1 MRVNPAARPG
11 PNRPPRR
18 GQPPAQRKLRA
29 AASSSRFVLAYN
41 LNARNDEER
50 GLTMDTAGSIAK
62 VYYTNLRTYAKE
74 SQLDKLKRLIRRA
87 GIEQIDFENKFVA
100 IKIHFGELG
109 NLSFLR
115 PNYARAVADV
125 VKELGGKPFLTDC
138 NTLYVGSRKNALE
151 HIDCAY
157 QNGFTPYATGCQVII
172 ADGLKGTDEALVP
185 VRGGEYVKEAKIGR
199 ALMDADIVISLTHFK
214 GHEQAGFGGCMKNLG
229 MGGGSRAGKMEQH
242 AAGKPSV
249 HAEKCIG
256 CHACERICAHGAISF
271 DETRERE
278 LKSGKTV
285 TVPVAHINHDVCV
298 GCGRCIG
305 ACNQDAIAPGSD
317 AAVDVL
323 NCKIA
328 EYTQAVVQDRP
339 SFHISIAMDIS
350 PNCDCH
356 AENDTPIVPDLG
368 MFASFDPV
376 AIDQA
381 CIDMALA
388 APTLPNS
395 ELTDMRAKLETEG
408 GIPER
413 CQHDHFNLT
422 HPDTNWRT
430 MIEHGEKIGLGTS
443 RYELIG
449 VK

>member
-1 MRVNPAARPG
+1 MTTD
-11 PNRPPRR
+11 
-18 GQPPAQRKLRA
+18 
-29 AASSSRFVLAYN
+29 S
-41 LNARNDEER
+41 
-50 GLTMDTAGSIAK
+50 AK
-62 VYYTNLRTYAKE
+62 VYFTNLRTHGRE
-74 SQLDKLKRLIRRA
+74 SQLDKLKRLVYRA
-87 GIEQIDFENKFVA
+87 GIDQIDFENKFVA

-151 HIDCAY
+151 HIDTAY

-172 ADGLKGTDEALVP
+172 ADGIKGTDEALVS
-185 VRGGEYVKEAKIGR
+185 VKNGEYVKEAKIGH

-214 GHEQAGFGGCMKNLG
+214 GHEQAGFGGAMKNLG

-249 HAEKCIG
+249 NGGRCIG
-256 CHACERICAHGAISF
+256 CHACEKICAHDAFSF
-271 DETRERE
+271 DEVREHTTA
-278 LKSGKTV
+278 SGKTREV
-285 TVPVAHINHDVCV
+285 HVASIDHDRCV

-305 ACNQDAIAPGSD
+305 VCNQDAICPDYD
-317 AAVDVL
+317 AAADVL
-323 NCKIA
+323 NYKIA
-328 EYTQAVVQDRP
+328 EYTQAIVQDRP
-339 SFHISIAMDIS
+339 NFHISLAMDIS

-356 AENDTPIVPDLG
+356 AENDTPIIGDIG

-381 CIDMALA
+381 CADAAMAQV
-388 APTLPNS
+388 PLPNTV
-395 ELTDMRAKLETEG
+395 LTESAEKM
-408 GIPER
+408 ER
-413 CQHDHFNLT
+413 EHEHLHGDQAHDPFCIT
-422 HPDTNWRT
+422 HPDTDWRAC
-430 MIEHGEKIGLGTS
+430 IAHAEKIGLGTS
-443 RYELIG
+443 KYELIE

>member
-1 MRVNPAARPG
+1 MG
-11 PNRPPRR
+11 P
-18 GQPPAQRKLRA
+18 
-29 AASSSRFVLAYN
+29 
-41 LNARNDEER
+41 
-50 GLTMDTAGSIAK
+50 AK
-62 VYYTNLRTYAKE
+62 VYFTNLRTYAKE
-74 SQLDKLKRLIRRA
+74 SQLDKLKRLIKKA
-87 GIEQIDFENKFVA
+87 GIGEIDFENKFVA

-157 QNGFTPYATGCQVII
+157 QNGFTPYATGCHVII
-172 ADGLKGTDEALVP
+172 ADGLKGTDEALVS
-185 VRGGEYVKEAKIGR
+185 VKNGEYVQEAKIGR

-249 HAEKCIG
+249 APEQCIG
-256 CHACERICAHGAISF
+256 CRACERICAHGAISF
-271 DETRERE
+271 DQTRERE
-278 LKSGKTV
+278 LPNGQV
-285 TVPVAHINHDVCV
+285 RAVHVASIDHDRCV

-305 ACNQDAIAPGSD
+305 ACNQDAIEPDYD

-323 NCKIA
+323 NYKIA

-339 SFHISIAMDIS
+339 SFHISLALDIS

-381 CIDMALA
+381 AIDMALA

-395 ELTDMRAKLETEG
+395 ELTDMKAKLEAEG

-422 HPDTNWRT
+422 HPDTNWRS

-443 RYELIG
+443 RYELIE

>member
-1 MRVNPAARPG
+1 MTD
-11 PNRPPRR
+11 
-18 GQPPAQRKLRA
+18 QMTAQTTMA
-29 AASSSRFVLAYN
+29 AA
-41 LNARNDEER
+41 D
-50 GLTMDTAGSIAK
+50 GSAEPAK
-62 VYYTNLRTYAKE
+62 VYFTNLRTYGRE
-74 SQLDKLKRLIRRA
+74 SQLDKLKRLIRKA
-87 GIEQIDFENKFVA
+87 GIEQIDFTNKFVA

-157 QNGFTPYATGCQVII
+157 QNGFTPYATGCHVII
-172 ADGLKGTDEALVP
+172 ADGLKGTDETLVP
-185 VRGGEYVKEAKIGR
+185 VKNGEYVKEAKIGH

-214 GHEQAGFGGCMKNLG
+214 GHEQAGFGGAMKNLG

-249 HAEKCIG
+249 HTEKCIG
-256 CHACERICAHGAISF
+256 CRACDRICGHGAISF

-278 LKSGKTV
+278 LANGTTRTV
-285 TVPVAHINHDVCV
+285 RVASIDHDRCV

-305 ACNQDAIAPGSD
+305 ACNQDAIEPDYD

-323 NCKIA
+323 NYKIA

-339 SFHISIAMDIS
+339 NFHISLAIDIS
-350 PNCDCH
+350 PNCDCY
-356 AENDTPIVPDLG
+356 AENDTPIVSDLG

-388 APTLPNS
+388 APALPGT
-395 ELTDMRAKLETEG
+395 ELTDMRDKLEAEG
-408 GIPER
+408 GVPER
-413 CQHDHFNLT
+413 CEHDHFNMT
-422 HPDTNWRT
+422 HPDTNWRS
-430 MIEHGEKIGLGTS
+430 MIEHAEKIGLGTS
-443 RYELIG
+443 HYELIE

>member
-1 MRVNPAARPG
+1 MENEKSTAAPSTQPERRP
-11 PNRPPRR
+11 
-18 GQPPAQRKLRA
+18 
-29 AASSSRFVLAYN
+29 
-41 LNARNDEER
+41 
-50 GLTMDTAGSIAK
+50 AK
-62 VYYTNLRTYAKE
+62 VYFTNLRTHGRE
-74 SQLDKLKRLIRRA
+74 SQLDKLKRLIKRA
-87 GIEQIDFENKFVA
+87 GIGQIDFTNKFVA

-157 QNGFTPYATGCQVII
+157 QNGFTPYATGCHVII
-172 ADGLKGTDEALVP
+172 ADGLKGTDETLVP
-185 VRGGEYVKEAKIGR
+185 VRNGEYVKEAKIGY

-249 HAEKCIG
+249 VHEKCIG
-256 CHACERICAHGAISF
+256 CHACERICAHGAIGF
-271 DETRERE
+271 EATRERE
-278 LKSGKTV
+278 LPSGKTREIH
-285 TVPVAHINHDVCV
+285 VATIDHDRCV

-305 ACNQDAIAPGSD
+305 VCNQDAIEPDYD
-317 AAVDVL
+317 AAVEVL
-323 NCKIA
+323 NYKIA

-339 SFHISIAMDIS
+339 SFHISLAIDVS

-356 AENDTPIVPDLG
+356 AENDTPIVPDVG

-381 CIDMALA
+381 CIDAVLA
-388 APTLPNS
+388 QPAMPNT
-395 ELTDMRAKLETEG
+395 ELTEMRDKLEAEG
-408 GIPER
+408 VELDDEHA
-413 CQHDHFNLT
+413 HDHFYVT
-422 HPDTNWRT
+422 HPDTNWHS

-443 RYELIG
+443 SYELIE

>member
-1 MRVNPAARPG
+1 MAAQ
-11 PNRPPRR
+11 
-18 GQPPAQRKLRA
+18 QP
-29 AASSSRFVLAYN
+29 
-41 LNARNDEER
+41 
-50 GLTMDTAGSIAK
+50 AK
-62 VYYTNLRTYAKE
+62 VYFTNLRTHGRE
-74 SQLDKLKRLIRRA
+74 SQLEKLRRLIYKA

-100 IKIHFGELG
+100 IKMHFGELG

-115 PNYARAVADV
+115 PNYARVVADV

-157 QNGFTPYATGCQVII
+157 QNGFSPYATGCHVII

-185 VRGGEYVKEAKIGR
+185 VKNGEYVKEAKIGR
-199 ALMDADIVISLTHFK
+199 AIMDADIVISLTHFK
-214 GHEQAGFGGCMKNLG
+214 GHEQAGFGGAMKNLG
-229 MGGGSRAGKMEQH
+229 MGCGSRAGKMEQH
-242 AAGKPSV
+242 SAGKPSV
-249 HAEKCIG
+249 DMSKCIG
-256 CHACERICAHGAISF
+256 CHACEHICAQDAITF
-271 DETRERE
+271 EGTRERE
-278 LKSGKTV
+278 LANGT
-285 TVPVAHINHDVCV
+285 TRTIHVAAIDHDKCV

-305 ACNQDAIAPGSD
+305 VCNQDAIEPDYD

-323 NCKIA
+323 NYKIA

-339 SFHISIAMDIS
+339 NFHISLAMDIS

-381 CIDMALA
+381 AIDMALA
-388 APTLPNS
+388 APALPNT
-395 ELTDMRAKLETEG
+395 ELTEMREKLEREG

-413 CQHDHFNLT
+413 CEHDHFNMT
-422 HPDTNWRT
+422 HPDTNWRS
-430 MIEHGEKIGLGTS
+430 MIEHAEKIGLGTS
-443 RYELIG
+443 RYELIE

>member
-1 MRVNPAARPG
+1 MATETTAAVP
-11 PNRPPRR
+11 
-18 GQPPAQRKLRA
+18 
-29 AASSSRFVLAYN
+29 
-41 LNARNDEER
+41 
-50 GLTMDTAGSIAK
+50 AK
-62 VYYTNLRTYAKE
+62 VYYTSLRTHGRE

-125 VKELGGKPFLTDC
+125 VKELGGMPFLTDC

-172 ADGLKGTDEALVP
+172 ADGLKGTDETLVP
-185 VRGGEYVKEAKIGR
+185 VKNGEYVQEAKIGH
-199 ALMDADIVISLTHFK
+199 ALM

-249 HAEKCIG
+249 HEPACIG
-256 CHACERICAHGAISF
+256 CRACERICAHGAVSF
-271 DETRERE
+271 STTRERV
-278 LKSGKTV
+278 LKNGQTV
-285 TVPVAHINHDVCV
+285 TTPVASIDHERCV

-305 ACNQDAIAPGSD
+305 ACNQDAIEADCD
-317 AAVDVL
+317 AAADVL

-328 EYTQAVVQDRP
+328 EYTKAIVQDRP
-339 SFHISIAMDIS
+339 QFHISLAIDVS

-356 AENDTPIVPDLG
+356 PENDTPIVPDIG

-381 CIDMALA
+381 CIDAVLKMPAM
-388 APTLPNS
+388 PNT
-395 ELTDMRAKLETEG
+395 ELTEMRDKLEAAG
-408 GIPER
+408 GVPEH
-413 CQHDHFNLT
+413 CAHDHFNMT
-422 HPDTNWRT
+422 HPDTNWRS

-443 RYELIG
+443 SYELIE

>member
-1 MRVNPAARPG
+1 
-11 PNRPPRR
+11 
-18 GQPPAQRKLRA
+18 
-29 AASSSRFVLAYN
+29 
-41 LNARNDEER
+41 
-50 GLTMDTAGSIAK
+50 MDTAK
-62 VYYTNLRTYAKE
+62 VYYTNLRTYGRE
-74 SQLDKLKRLIRRA
+74 SQLDKLKRLIRKA

-125 VKELGGKPFLTDC
+125 VKELGGRPFLTDC

-172 ADGLKGTDEALVP
+172 ADGLKGTDETLVP
-185 VRGGEYVKEAKIGR
+185 VKNGEYVKEAKIGH

-242 AAGKPSV
+242 SSGKPGV
-249 HAEKCIG
+249 DHGKCIG
-256 CHACERICAHGAISF
+256 CRACERICAHGAISF
-271 DETRERE
+271 VATRERE
-278 LKSGKTV
+278 LKGGKVV
-285 TVPVAHINHDVCV
+285 TVPVATIDDGRCV

-305 ACNQDAIAPGSD
+305 ACNQDAIRPGSGS
-317 AAVDVL
+317 AVDEL

-339 SFHISIAMDIS
+339 NFHISIAMDIS

-381 CIDMALA
+381 AIDMALS

-395 ELTDMRAKLETEG
+395 ELTDMRAKLEAEG
-408 GIPER
+408 GVPER

-422 HPDTNWRT
+422 HPDTNWRS
-430 MIEHGEKIGLGTS
+430 MIEHAEKIGLGTS
-443 RYELIG
+443 HYELIE

>member
-1 MRVNPAARPG
+1 
-11 PNRPPRR
+11 
-18 GQPPAQRKLRA
+18 
-29 AASSSRFVLAYN
+29 
-41 LNARNDEER
+41 
-50 GLTMDTAGSIAK
+50 MDTAK
-62 VYYTNLRTYAKE
+62 VYYTNLRTYGRE
-74 SQLDKLKRLIRRA
+74 SQLDKLKRLIRKA
-87 GIEQIDFENKFVA
+87 GIGQIDFENKFVA

-125 VKELGGKPFLTDC
+125 VKELGGRPFLTDC

-172 ADGLKGTDEALVP
+172 ADGLKGTDETLVP
-185 VRGGEYVKEAKIGR
+185 VKNGEYVKEAKIGH

-242 AAGKPSV
+242 SSGKPGV
-249 HAEKCIG
+249 DHGKCIG
-256 CHACERICAHGAISF
+256 CRACERICAHGAIAF
-271 DETRERE
+271 MATRERAPTAARAPP
-278 LKSGKTV
+278 G
-285 TVPVAHINHDVCV
+285 PRAPIDHGRCV

-305 ACNQDAIAPGSD
+305 ACNQDAIRPGSGS
-317 AAVDVL
+317 AVDEL

-339 SFHISIAMDIS
+339 NFHISIAMDIS

-381 CIDMALA
+381 AIDMALS

-395 ELTDMRAKLETEG
+395 ELTDMRAKLEAEG
-408 GIPER
+408 GVPER

-422 HPDTNWRT
+422 HPDTNWRS
-430 MIEHGEKIGLGTS
+430 MIEHAEKIGLGTS
-443 RYELIG
+443 HYELIE
-449 VK
+449 VE

>member
-1 MRVNPAARPG
+1 MSENTVP
-11 PNRPPRR
+11 
-18 GQPPAQRKLRA
+18 
-29 AASSSRFVLAYN
+29 
-41 LNARNDEER
+41 
-50 GLTMDTAGSIAK
+50 AK
-62 VYYTNLRTYAKE
+62 VYFCDLRSHGRE
-74 SQLDKLKRLIRRA
+74 SQLDKLKRLIKKA
-87 GIEQIDFENKFVA
+87 GIDQIDFENKFVA

-115 PNYARAVADV
+115 PNYARAVVDV

-157 QNGFTPYATGCQVII
+157 QNGFTPYATGCHVII
-172 ADGLKGTDEALVP
+172 ADGLKGTDETLVP
-185 VRGGEYVKEAKIGR
+185 VKNGEYVKEAKIGH

-214 GHEQAGFGGCMKNLG
+214 GHEQAGFGGAMKNLG

-249 HAEKCIG
+249 HTESCIG

-271 DETRERE
+271 EETRERE
-278 LKSGKTV
+278 LASGKTV
-285 TVPVAHINHDVCV
+285 TVPVAHIDHDRCV

-305 ACNQDAIAPGSD
+305 ACNQDAIVPGHDS
-317 AAVDVL
+317 AVDEL

-339 SFHISIAMDIS
+339 NFHISIAMDIS

-356 AENDTPIVPDLG
+356 PENDTPIVPDLG

-381 CIDMALA
+381 AIDIALA
-388 APTLPNS
+388 APALPNT
-395 ELTDMRAKLETEG
+395 ELTDMRDKLEAEG

-413 CQHDHFNLT
+413 CEHDHFNMT
-422 HPDTNWRT
+422 HPDTNWRS
-430 MIEHGEKIGLGTS
+430 MIEHAEKIGLGTS
-443 RYELIG
+443 RYELITM
-449 VK
+449 K

>member
-1 MRVNPAARPG
+1 MT
-11 PNRPPRR
+11 
-18 GQPPAQRKLRA
+18 
-29 AASSSRFVLAYN
+29 
-41 LNARNDEER
+41 E
-50 GLTMDTAGSIAK
+50 TAPAK
-62 VYYTNLRTYAKE
+62 VYFTDLRTHGRE
-74 SQLDKLKRLIRRA
+74 SQLDKLKRLIKRA

-151 HIDCAY
+151 HIDTAY

-172 ADGLKGTDEALVP
+172 ADGLKGTDETLVP
-185 VRGGEYVKEAKIGR
+185 VKNGEYVKEAKIGH

-214 GHEQAGFGGCMKNLG
+214 GHEQAGFGGAMKNLG

-249 HAEKCIG
+249 ATAQCIG
-256 CHACERICAHGAISF
+256 CHACEKICAHGAVKF
-271 DETRERE
+271 DGTRERE
-278 LKSGKTV
+278 LASGKTR
-285 TVPVAHINHDVCV
+285 TVHVASIDHDRCV

-305 ACNQDAIAPGSD
+305 VCNQDAIKPDYDGAP
-317 AAVDVL
+317 DVL

-328 EYTQAVVQDRP
+328 EYTQAIVQDRP
-339 SFHISIAMDIS
+339 NFHISLAMDIS

-356 AENDTPIVPDLG
+356 AENDTPIVNDIG

-381 CIDMALA
+381 CADAVMAAKPLLD
-388 APTLPNS
+388 T
-395 ELTDMRAKLETEG
+395 ELTESAEKMRRSHVHLEGEQAEDPFC
-408 GIPER
+408 I
-413 CQHDHFNLT
+413 T
-422 HPDTNWRT
+422 HPDTDWRT
-430 MIEHGEKIGLGTS
+430 CIAHAEKIGLGTS
-443 RYELIG
+443 DYELIQ

>member
-1 MRVNPAARPG
+1 MATETTAAVP
-11 PNRPPRR
+11 
-18 GQPPAQRKLRA
+18 
-29 AASSSRFVLAYN
+29 
-41 LNARNDEER
+41 
-50 GLTMDTAGSIAK
+50 AK
-62 VYYTNLRTYAKE
+62 VYYTSLRTHGRE
-74 SQLDKLKRLIRRA
+74 SQLDKLRRLIRRA

-125 VKELGGKPFLTDC
+125 VKELGGMPFLTDC

-172 ADGLKGTDEALVP
+172 ADGLKGTDETLVP
-185 VRGGEYVKEAKIGR
+185 VRGGEYVREAKIGH

-242 AAGKPSV
+242 TSGKPSV
-249 HAEKCIG
+249 DASRCVG
-256 CHACERICAHGAISF
+256 CHACERICAHGAVSF
-271 DETRERE
+271 AGTRERV
-278 LKSGKTV
+278 LKNGQTV
-285 TVPVAHINHDVCV
+285 TTPVASIDHKRCV

-305 ACNQDAIAPGSD
+305 ACNQDAIEADCD
-317 AAVDVL
+317 AAADVL

-328 EYTQAVVQDRP
+328 EYAKAIVQDRP
-339 SFHISIAMDIS
+339 QFHISLAIDIS

-356 AENDTPIVPDLG
+356 PENDTPIVPDIG
-368 MFASFDPV
+368 MFASFNPV

-381 CIDMALA
+381 CIDAVLKMPAM
-388 APTLPNS
+388 PNT
-395 ELTDMRAKLETEG
+395 ELTEMRDKLEAAG
-408 GIPER
+408 GVPEH
-413 CQHDHFNLT
+413 CAHDHFNMT
-422 HPDTNWRT
+422 HPDTNWRS

-443 RYELIG
+443 SYELIE

>member
-1 MRVNPAARPG
+1 
-11 PNRPPRR
+11 
-18 GQPPAQRKLRA
+18 
-29 AASSSRFVLAYN
+29 
-41 LNARNDEER
+41 
-50 GLTMDTAGSIAK
+50 MDAAK

-74 SQLDKLKRLIRRA
+74 SQLDKLKRLIRKA

-151 HIDCAY
+151 HLDCAY

-172 ADGLKGTDEALVP
+172 ADGLKGTDETLVP
-185 VRGGEYVKEAKIGR
+185 VKNGEYVKEAKIGH

-214 GHEQAGFGGCMKNLG
+214 GHEQAGFGGAMKNLVDHE
-229 MGGGSRAGKMEQH
+229 RC
-242 AAGKPSV
+242 V
-249 HAEKCIG
+249 G
-256 CHACERICAHGAISF
+256 CHACERICAHGAVSF
-271 DETRERE
+271 ETTRERE
-278 LKSGKTV
+278 LASGKVV
-285 TVPVAHINHDVCV
+285 TVPVATIDHDRCV

-305 ACNQDAIAPGSD
+305 ACNQDAIAPD
-317 AAVDVL
+317 YDQAVDVL
-323 NCKIA
+323 NYKIA

-339 SFHISIAMDIS
+339 SFHISIAIDIS

-356 AENDTPIVPDLG
+356 PENDTPIVPDLG

-376 AIDQA
+376 ALDQA

-388 APTLPNS
+388 APTMPNT
-395 ELTDMRAKLETEG
+395 ELTDMRAKLEAEG
-408 GIPER
+408 GVPAEESEEGREQRQEDGGTPPPVPPKPRAKGGKRSKYVCPVCGQAAWSKPGANLLCGNEWCNAARMEER
-413 CQHDHFNLT
+413 
-422 HPDTNWRT
+422 
-430 MIEHGEKIGLGTS
+430 E
-443 RYELIG
+443 
-449 VK
+449 